1 MLGITLTSVMLEA
14 PFLCR
19 EGENK
24 RKACIVD
31 RVLSMYVHPT
41 AQLCIEFRVPT
52 SAVFTLLILL
62 FSLPHVTQ
70 SLKSPPKQGRN
81 EKSME
86 LGAVS
91 RKYLNVSPVKNKKY
105 DFSLVTY
112 ILCLYPLIPT
122 KEPLHQQS
130 PSQELPH
137 VLPSFAKATRRTTL
151 AGAIRTS
158 GLT

>member
-1 MLGITLTSVMLEA
+1 MNGKIKEKHVSL
-14 PFLCR
+14 
-19 EGENK
+19 
-24 RKACIVD
+24 IVFSPCMSTQQPSSA
-31 RVLSMYVHPT
+31 LSFVYQQ
-41 AQLCIEFRVPT
+41 ARYSRF
-52 SAVFTLLILL
+52 SSFF

-70 SLKSPPKQGRN
+70 SLKSQPKQGRN

-86 LGAVS
+86 LGTVS
-91 RKYLNVSPVKNKKY
+91 RKYLNVSSVKNKKY
-105 DFSLVTY
+105 DFPLVTY

-151 AGAIRTS
+151 ARAIRTS